1 MCKLNRH
8 YIRKLLVFT
17 ALSIF
22 LFGCKKEID
31 EFLLGDFKKQNPY
44 IGNETLIFINE
55 IGETIVFDGEGRYS
69 ETFRTESESNPK
81 RYYTNELDKCVFES
95 RNGDYEF
102 EIVLTTHKDR
112 AFQMSITIFRI
123 INQPSHW
130 CYCYSLYY
138 QALQN
143 YYGRQ
148 DMYLDSLQVLD
159 KMYYDIMVDS
169 SLSISTYF
177 PDDSCHRFVSNL
189 FYTINN
195 GIIRLDFDDGS
206 TWELKEILN

>member
-95 RNGDYEF
+95 RNGDYKF

-112 AFQMSITIFRI
+112 AFQMSIKIFRI

-169 SLSISTYF
+169 SLSISTSL

-189 FYTINN
+189 FYTTNN
-195 GIIRLDFDDGS
+195 GIIRLDFDDDS
-206 TWELKEILN
+206 IWELKEILN